1 MYSPLFNKS
10 ALEVVPTTLP
20 GLRFAAKHNFKGYE
34 LRFGMQSSDMLVQA
48 VQDKQKFDLL
58 PSRLFLG
65 KLPNSFVENF
75 IHWYDHEHH
84 EVQFRPREDPWPC
97 LVRSNDWRLTKAA
110 SLWRVGKPGVTLV
123 NIASEPALALSKI
136 LEPLESLMHIH
147 LLLNESD
154 KSLDIELPRTHL
166 AFHLDH
172 CKTQIESRQYHGM
185 IIDPDQYT
193 GTLVGLSSKL
203 VLKHNCGGE
212 DRVVLIPEGPV
223 IYNKTPAHVSVSVD
237 KNLATKVHAYSLN
250 TTLGQ
255 IVDNGTMQSKLFIC
269 YLHALTSHCLP
280 DPFTGYTGTE
290 SAMLFLKSA
299 ALRSFDILTQDNID
313 ALERLAKLAPERH
326 FYPEHL
332 QDMQQ
337 VVWDHN
343 TSVLSQDSSFYKLV
357 VEIYDQAQKGRIMH
371 PAEIYIEPPKLEF
384 IKSDLL
390 HRDLIR
396 SSTFRVCDFGAEHYT
411 TQFDT
416 IYKPRDRDHDY
427 ERVQR
432 SFVAAKLILRD
443 QAALHTVPLS
453 SPALLARLRQDY
465 FSDDT
470 IDGRCILDPALLKFD
485 SKWLKSPFT
494 YVPGMWCALHASLT
508 SSHTFKKFDIMMWL
522 SNAAFAKS
530 ADMKVIEVFGAFF
543 KCQEFKSVAM
553 PVMPQFILSAGET
566 VIYSELRNIIQ
577 RNARSFRGSPDAAL
591 PKLARETKNQCQKR
605 RGNEYERN
613 LSAAIDSFTRL
624 LENQWPCEIPIA
636 SPTHNANV
644 YLDIS
649 GAMEQVRKKF
659 KIWHDNR
666 RFYQYLNEVTSVLVR
681 QVVSNVPSPQFTVV
695 TPFSQ
700 PTVTE
705 VVRYLSADS
714 ILRSSPPALLPKAP
728 KALDVTLL
736 ELPPSSE
743 DAKTRHR
750 LTTLCQDLRAQTQS
764 TCEKAYV
771 LDLEHSFSA
780 LQQSSIGI
788 WTIPGDVDIPILL
801 HRYFKDCEHYL
812 QDLDHALEC
821 AVRGDTWES
830 FRGIACYIQ
839 HSPRASP
846 TFWLRRLNKDHW
858 SDLSQEWKSVI
869 IKYGLAVVE
878 LQRAR
883 RLLTLSNS
891 TLDLVDEL
899 RNIGHQNW
907 SPSQFPESLLL
918 EAESGIMVRKVQEE
932 IASQMRNPPDQRN
945 SVMQLNMGEGKS
957 SVIVPMV
964 AAAVADGSRLAR
976 VIVAKPQ
983 SKQMFQMLVSKLGG
997 LLNRRIYHMPFSRAL
1012 RLNKTDAA
1020 SIGEMYQEC
1029 MKDGGILL
1037 LQPEHIL
1044 SFKLMGIEC
1053 LLTDQRSTGKS
1064 LLRTQ
1069 HFFDTKSRDIVDE
1082 SDENF
1087 SVKFELVYTM
1097 GAQAPIEMS
1106 PDRWSIIHTIL
1117 GLVSRYAKDV
1127 QSLMPTSIEVQDQ
1140 QAGSF
1145 PRIRT
1150 LRADASDSLLEHLA
1164 SHIRDQGISKFP
1176 LHNQSK
1182 SVRDAVFRYITEAEL
1197 TTDEITAVE
1206 TGNFWTDST
1215 KNALLLVRGL
1225 IAGGVLRFAFGSKR
1239 WRVNFGLD
1247 LYRSPRTKLAVPYRS
1262 KDSPSL
1268 RSEFSHPDVIIV
1280 LTSLTYYYGGLSD
1293 EELFDCF
1300 DHLLKSDQAD
1310 VEYGEWV
1317 RTADPDLPGAFR
1329 QLVGINIKDRFQCVQ
1344 HVFPALSFSK
1354 NVVDY
1359 FLAHLVFPK
1368 EMKQFPHKLSAS
1380 GWDIGQVKSQP
1391 TTGFSGTN
1399 DSRHVLPLNVKHLDL
1414 DMQRHTNA
1422 LVLAHLLQDENSV
1435 TLLPPRASE
1444 KGSDAEHLLKVVN
1457 NMEPPTRVILD
1468 VGAQILELNNFQV
1481 AEKWLG
1487 MSKEDSTKAVVFFND
1502 DEELS
1507 VLDRRGCVE
1516 LLQISPFA
1524 KQLGDCLIYLDE
1536 AHTRGTDLK
1545 LPRDYRAAVTLG
1557 ANLTKDRLVQGQSF
1571 YISLKTGD

>member
-1 MYSPLFNKS
+1 MYLPLFNKT
-10 ALEVVPTTLP
+10 ALEVLPTTLP
-20 GLRFAAKHNFKGYE
+20 GLKFMAKHPFNGYE
-34 LRFGMQSSDMLVQA
+34 LFFGMQASDMLIQA
-48 VQDKQKFDLL
+48 VHDLQHFDLL
-58 PSRLFLG
+58 PSHLFLG

-75 IHWYDHEHH
+75 IHWYDHERD
-84 EVQFRPREDPWPC
+84 EVQFRPRKDPWPC
-97 LVRSNDWRLTKAA
+97 LVQSNDWRLTKAV
-110 SLWRVGKPGVTLV
+110 SLWRIGKPGVTLV
-123 NIASEPALALSKI
+123 NIASEPALSLSRI
-136 LEPLESLMHIH
+136 LEPLESSMHIH

-154 KSLDIELPRTHL
+154 KSLDIELPRTRL
-166 AFHLDH
+166 GFHLDH
-172 CKTQIESRQYHGM
+172 GKTQIKSRQYHGM
-185 IIDPDQYT
+185 IIDPDQNT

-203 VLKHNCGGE
+203 VLKPDCGGE
-212 DRVVLIPEGPV
+212 DRLVLIPEGPV
-223 IYNKTPAHVSVSVD
+223 IYRKTSAHVSVSVD
-237 KNLATKVHAYSLN
+237 KNLVTKVHAYLLN

-255 IVDNGTMQSKLFIC
+255 IVDNGSIQSKLFIC

-290 SAMLFLKSA
+290 SAILLLKSA
-299 ALRSFDILTQDNID
+299 ALRSFDILTQNNID
-313 ALERLAKLAPERH
+313 ALERLAELAPERY

-337 VVWDHN
+337 VVWDLN
-343 TSVLSQDSSFYKLV
+343 IPVLSQDSSFYKLV
-357 VEIYDQAQKGRIMH
+357 VEIYDQARKGSLLY
-371 PAEIYIEPPKLEF
+371 PAETYIEPPKLDF
-384 IKSDLL
+384 IKPDLL
-390 HRDLIR
+390 QRDLMR

-416 IYKPRDRDHDY
+416 TYESRDRKHDY
-427 ERVQR
+427 ERAQR

-453 SPALLARLRQDY
+453 SQALLTNLRKVY
-465 FSDDT
+465 FSRGT
-470 IDGRCILDPALLKFD
+470 IDGSYILDPALLKFD
-485 SKWLKSPFT
+485 SKWLRSPST
-494 YVPGMWCALHASLT
+494 YAPGLWCALHTFLT

-522 SNAAFAKS
+522 SNAAFSES
-530 ADMKVIEVFGAFF
+530 ADMKVIEIFGAFF
-543 KCQEFKSVAM
+543 QCQEFKSVTM
-553 PVMPQFILSAGET
+553 PAIHKFDLSEGET
-566 VIYSELRNIIQ
+566 VKYSELRDIMEE
-577 RNARSFRGSPDAAL
+577 NARSFDNSPDAVL
-591 PKLARETKNQCQKR
+591 PKLARETDNECQERRANQ
-605 RGNEYERN
+605 YEKN
-613 LSAAIDSFTRL
+613 LSTIIDSFTRL
-624 LENQWPCEIPIA
+624 LENQWPCEKPLA
-636 SPTHNANV
+636 SSTHNANA
-644 YLDIS
+644 YLDVS
-649 GAMEQVRKKF
+649 GAMERVREKF
-659 KIWHDNR
+659 KTWYDNR
-666 RFYQYLNEVTSVLVR
+666 RFYKYLNEVTSVFSR
-681 QVVSNVPSPQFTVV
+681 QMVSNVPSPRFTIV
-695 TPFSQ
+695 TPSRQ
-700 PTVTE
+700 PTVAE
-705 VVRYLSADS
+705 IVRYLSADS
-714 ILRSSPPALLPKAP
+714 ILSSSPPALLPKAP
-728 KALDVTLL
+728 KNLDVTLL
-736 ELPPSSE
+736 ELPPGSQDE
-743 DAKTRHR
+743 KTRHR
-750 LTTLCQDLRAQTQS
+750 LTTLCQDLKAQSQS

-771 LDLEHSFSA
+771 ADLEKSFSA

-788 WTIPGDVDIPILL
+788 WTIPKNVDIPILL
-801 HRYFKDCEHYL
+801 QKYFKDCEVYL
-812 QDLDHALEC
+812 QDLDRTLNC
-821 AVRGDTWES
+821 AFRGGTRES
-830 FRGIACYIQ
+830 FRSLACYCQ
-839 HSPRASP
+839 HSPRDSP

-858 SDLSQEWKSVI
+858 PTLSQEWKSVI
-869 IKYGLAVVE
+869 INYGLAIVE

-883 RLLTLSNS
+883 RLLTLSNN

-907 SPSQFPESLLL
+907 IPSQFPESLLL
-918 EAESGIMVRKVQEE
+918 EAESGIMIRKVQEE
-932 IASQMRNPPDQRN
+932 IASKMRNPPDQQN

-964 AAAVADGSRLAR
+964 AAALADGSRLAR

-983 SKQMFQMLVSKLGG
+983 SKQMFQMLVSKIGG

-1012 RLNKTDAA
+1012 QLSQTDAT
-1020 SIGEMYQEC
+1020 SISEMYQDC
-1029 MKDGGILL
+1029 MMNGGILL

-1053 LLTDQRSTGKS
+1053 LLTNQTSTGQS

-1097 GAQAPIEMS
+1097 GTQEPIEMS

-1117 GLVSRYAKDV
+1117 SLVSRYAKDV
-1127 QSLMPTSIEVQDQ
+1127 QSLMPTSIEVHDQ
-1140 QAGSF
+1140 QGGSF

-1164 SHIRDQGISKFP
+1164 NHIRDQGIPKFP
-1176 LHNQSK
+1176 LHNQPK

-1197 TTDEITAVE
+1197 NTDEIVTVE

-1215 KNALLLVRGL
+1215 RDALFLIRGL
-1225 IAGGVLRFAFGSKR
+1225 IAGGVLRFVFGSKR

-1247 LYRSPRTKLAVPYRS
+1247 PSRNPQTKLTVPYRS

-1310 VEYGEWV
+1310 IEYGEWV
-1317 RTADPDLPGAFR
+1317 STADPHLPGAFR
-1329 QLVGINIKDRFQCVQ
+1329 QLVGINIKDRFQCIQ
-1344 HVFPALSFSK
+1344 HIFPRLGFSK

-1380 GWDIGQVKSQP
+1380 GWDIGQVKSHP

-1457 NMEPPTRVILD
+1457 SMEPPTRVILD

-1481 AEKWLG
+1481 AEKWLET
-1487 MSKEDSTKAVVFFND
+1487 SKEDTTKAVIFFND

-1516 LLQISPFA
+1516 LLQVSPFA

-1545 LPRDYRAAVTLG
+1545 LPRNYRAAVTLG
-1557 ANLTKDRLVQGQSF
+1557 ANLTKDRLVQGQ
-1571 YISLKTGD
+1571 